1 MLQTRVISYPD
12 LTLNIA
18 ASQIWH
24 QNWIFL
30 GLVSTSSFFFV
41 SNSWKPTRSL
51 NIQQAKIA
59 CKVQRKGGEEAA
71 PLALAVVMIA
81 PWACQSI
88 GGLNGRSTV
97 AGAPP
102 CKDDH
107 FSQMKCLF
115 CTAADKRPSVKFLS
129 EAHSLF
135 LLYLLDFDCSLC
147 FPFVRSGAES
157 GGRKIQI
164 CTGRAGAWKAG
175 TWTLSLLLSAVWLD
189 SFMYIIDILI
199 SRFTIETEK
208 VSGSGT
214 TNH

>member
-1 MLQTRVISYPD
+1 MAFCTML
-12 LTLNIA
+12 
-18 ASQIWH
+18 
-24 QNWIFL
+24 
-30 GLVSTSSFFFV
+30 
-41 SNSWKPTRSL
+41 
-51 NIQQAKIA
+51 QAKIA

-81 PWACQSI
+81 PWARQSI

-115 CTAADKRPSVKFLS
+115 CTAADKRPSRKFLS

-147 FPFVRSGAES
+147 FPFSAVMQSQGQKSSNLHGGAPGPGARGAEPEGSLLRHRGS
-157 GGRKIQI
+157 GGRSQQPARNIF
-164 CTGRAGAWKAG
+164 G
-175 TWTLSLLLSAVWLD
+175 TALQEITKGKRVKSV
-189 SFMYIIDILI
+189 SFFIVV
-199 SRFTIETEK
+199 TETTELR
-208 VSGSGT
+208 
-214 TNH
+214 